1 MEVKK
6 QESNID
12 YYELKKDIEKLR
24 EQYLDIEESFSLEKL
39 EKLNDEI
46 NAKICANNF
55 WDNPK
60 EAQKV
65 LDEQKTLQKKIELIK
80 KLKIDF
86 EDILNLINSTS
97 ANETD
102 EILEIHSL
110 FSDIKNNFMQF
121 IYLSIFEDIDRSNAY
136 ITIKPGAGGLESTD
150 WAQMLLKQYIRYAE
164 RKNFNVDIIEF
175 TQAEGGGIKVAT
187 IEVKGDYA
195 YGFLKYETG
204 IHRLVRISPFD
215 SNARRHTSF
224 ASVYVYPQIKDE
236 IEVEI
241 NPADIKIETFRASGA
256 GGQHV
261 NTTDS
266 AVRIYHIPSKIVVVC
281 QNERSQHQNKEKAM
295 KVLKSRLYQYYLEE
309 KKKTEEETFAEKK
322 DISWGN
328 QIRSYILQPYT
339 LVKDHRTKYE
349 NPQPDKVFDG
359 EIEDFIFSMISLD
372 FKIKYNII

>member
-1 MEVKK
+1 MEIKK
-6 QESNID
+6 QESTID

-24 EQYLDIEESFSLEKL
+24 DQFLDIEKSFSLEKL
-39 EKLNDEI
+39 EKLNEEI
-46 NAKICANNF
+46 NSKICSTNF
-55 WDNPK
+55 WDNQK
-60 EAQKV
+60 EAQRV
-65 LDEQKTLQKKIELIK
+65 LDEQKILQKKIELIK

-97 ANETD
+97 ANETN

-110 FSDIKNNFMQF
+110 FDDIKNNFMQF
-121 IYLSIFEDIDRSNAY
+121 IYLSIFEDIDKSNAY

-150 WAQMLLKQYIRYAE
+150 WAQMLLKQYIRYSE
-164 RKNFNVDIIEF
+164 RKNFNADIIEY

-266 AVRIYHIPSKIVVVC
+266 AVRVYHIPSKIVVVC
-281 QNERSQHQNKEKAM
+281 QNERSQHQNREKAM

-309 KKKTEEETFAEKK
+309 KKKTEEESFAEKK

-349 NPQPDKVFDG
+349 CTQPDK
-359 EIEDFIFSMISLD
+359 I
-372 FKIKYNII
+372 

>member
-236 IEVEI
+236 IEAEI